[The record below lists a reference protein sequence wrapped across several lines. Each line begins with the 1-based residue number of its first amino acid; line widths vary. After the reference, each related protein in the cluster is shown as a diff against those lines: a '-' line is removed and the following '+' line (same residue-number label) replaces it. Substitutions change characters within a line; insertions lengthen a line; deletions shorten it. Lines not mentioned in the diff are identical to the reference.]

1 MRWSIL
7 VVVSA
12 VIFAWGQT
20 SYIVRDSSG
29 RLLFETSDSM
39 LVRAIKNAKIDTVVK
54 EPEIARMYQVPK
66 KMSDDLKSTLENLLG
81 KPKTAEYN
89 YKIEWANDSCGK
101 IILMKPAKGTSVL
114 FCNTKGAAWMKAH
127 VVGIV
132 E

>member
-1 MRWSIL
+1 MKL
-7 VVVSA
+7 LLNVN
-12 VIFAWGQT
+12 VIYTHPLPENQNTYQFISCIIAN
-20 SYIVRDSSG
+20 
-29 RLLFETSDSM
+29 SM

-54 EPEIARMYQVPK
+54 EPEITRMYQVPK

-81 KPKTAEYN
+81 KPKSAEYN

-101 IILMKPAKGTSVL
+101 IILMKPSKGMPVL